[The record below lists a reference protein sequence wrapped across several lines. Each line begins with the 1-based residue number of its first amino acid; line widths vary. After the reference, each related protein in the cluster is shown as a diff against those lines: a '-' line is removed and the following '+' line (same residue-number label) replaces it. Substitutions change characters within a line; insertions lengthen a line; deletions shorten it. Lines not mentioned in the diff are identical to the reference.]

1 MKEELE
7 AEKRA
12 LQNIWKKR
20 ERAIENL
27 SFNSTAIVSSLNAIF
42 SDLQGGNLIGEEGI
56 KSLENLAKMRINFG
70 LSPKLIIL
78 LGSDLDFSKVRILLL
93 CIL

>member
-1 MKEELE
+1 M
-7 AEKRA
+7 
-12 LQNIWKKR
+12 QNIWKKR

>member
-1 MKEELE
+1 ME
-7 AEKRA
+7 
-12 LQNIWKKR
+12 KR